1 MKTFL
6 TRFLSGFIYVALI
19 LGSLFLGPIVFGT
32 VLFVFVAIG
41 LLEIYEIS
49 RISDATPQ
57 KSILLLSGL
66 LLYCLNVFVIWD
78 YLNVEYLTINL
89 GIVMI
94 PFILELFKKAKHP
107 LQNLGFYLMGLFYI
121 VTPIVVLNVLY
132 FPKLDFQLPANYLL
146 LGFFILIW
154 VNDTFAYLV
163 GMLMGKHKFFERISP
178 KKTWEGTIGGA
189 VFTIIGAY
197 VFSVFFNGFTNYE
210 WMGLGLV
217 IVIFGTF
224 GDLIESMIKRTYGIK
239 DSGTIMPGHGGILD
253 RLDSILIAAP
263 FVLLYVVLIL
273 N

>member
-19 LGSLFLGPIVFGT
+19 IGSLFLGPIVFGN

-49 RISDATPQ
+49 RISGASPQ
-57 KSILLLSGL
+57 RNIIFISGL
-66 LLYCLNVFVIWD
+66 LLYGLNVLVIWD
-78 YLNVEYLTINL
+78 YLPAKYLSINL
-89 GIVMI
+89 AVIMI
-94 PFILELFKKAKHP
+94 PFILELFRKAKHP
-107 LQNLGFYLMGLFYI
+107 VQNIGFYLIGLFYLVI
-121 VTPIVVLNVLY
+121 PIVLLNVLY
-132 FPKLDFQLPANYLL
+132 FPALDMYSPANFLL

-154 VNDTFAYLV
+154 VNDTFAYLA
-163 GMLMGKHKFFERISP
+163 GMLIGKHKFFERISP

-189 VFTIIGAY
+189 VFTIISAY
-197 VFSVFFNGFTNYE
+197 VFSIFFTDFTNYE
-210 WMGLGLV
+210 WMGMGLV

-239 DSGTIMPGHGGILD
+239 DSGTIMPGHGGVLD
-253 RLDSILIAAP
+253 RLDSILIAVP